1 MDGSSSSRYFRGLF
15 RKYLLVLFMAVAIP
29 LAINGV
35 IEAWFGYRDQ
45 RARLDQ
51 LLGIQ
56 ATSAAARIHG
66 FIDDI
71 TNELGWLVQLPWTD
85 DPTSGGGLTHC
96 ACFAK
101 SLPS

>member
-1 MDGSSSSRYFRGLF
+1 
-15 RKYLLVLFMAVAIP
+15 MAVAIP

-85 DPTSGGGLTHC
+85 DPTSGG
-96 ACFAK
+96 
-101 SLPS
+101 